1 MYLAFHVTKFETKI
15 QERKPSYHYA
25 ENVPAPQTT
34 NQVKLNIHDWYMLNK
49 QGIDNIRLHRNQK
62 DGITLT
68 TRRDRNKYKYH
79 TRTASSETSCKLLQQ
94 ELVEHVICTIH
105 KLA

>member
-15 QERKPSYHYA
+15 QDRKPSYHYA

-49 QGIDNIRLHRNQK
+49 QGNRQHK
-62 DGITLT
+62 ITPESK
-68 TRRDRNKYKYH
+68 RWDYANY
-79 TRTASSETSCKLLQQ
+79 
-94 ELVEHVICTIH
+94 
-105 KLA
+105 